1 MIAPTLH
8 TDRLRLRP
16 LEVRDFDAYA
26 DMFASNRDQFMGKL
40 DRLQAWYCFGADVAS
55 WPIFG
60 FGHWAID
67 CGQAFVGQIRF
78 QNPVNYPE
86 TEFGWLLFDG
96 FEGQG
101 YATEA
106 AKAALTWAGTNIPL
120 DSIVSYIDVENHA
133 SIALAERLGAVLDR
147 DAQRPDGET
156 AAETHVYRHDIRGA
170 A

>member
-8 TDRLRLRP
+8 TQRLTLRP
-16 LEVRDFDAYA
+16 LEVRDFEAYA
-26 DMFASNRDQFMGKL
+26 DMFASERAQFMGKL

-55 WPIFG
+55 WPLFG

-67 CGQAFVGQIRF
+67 RDDTLIGEIGF

-106 AKAALTWAGTNIPL
+106 AKAALNWAGTNIPL

-133 SIALAERLGAVLDR
+133 SIALAERLGAVLDL
-147 DAQRPDGET
+147 DARRPDGET